1 MPTTAPPLRWFPACH
16 SPICTSS
23 RILLDP
29 EQRPSDYRLRS
40 RPRSRRSGPAE
51 LRSLAEQ
58 KAGAYAASRVSGTA
72 DVVVVGR
79 ADEREGITGDYLS
92 VRLAD
97 RALPRGARFA
107 ARLSMNEENRLVAQS
122 AE

>member
-1 MPTTAPPLRWFPACH
+1 M
-16 SPICTSS
+16 
-23 RILLDP
+23 
-29 EQRPSDYRLRS
+29 
-40 RPRSRRSGPAE
+40 
-51 LRSLAEQ
+51 
-58 KAGAYAASRVSGTA
+58 
-72 DVVVVGR
+72 VVVGR